1 MALRGSR
8 DLTGFPTPQS
18 PTTHARRL
26 ISQHMGF
33 VCVCVFI
40 FEEPQKT
47 SQYTCVCKYWESALV
62 TEEELIPANL
72 RHRLT
77 FLPLQVRVQQ
87 TTTAGGNDAQVD

>member
-8 DLTGFPTPQS
+8 DLTGFPAPQS
-18 PTTHARRL
+18 PTKPARRL

-33 VCVCVFI
+33 VCVFI

-47 SQYTCVCKYWESALV
+47 SQYTCVCRHWESALV
-62 TEEELIPANL
+62 TEEELISANL

-77 FLPLQVRVQQ
+77 LLPLQVRVQQ
-87 TTTAGGNDAQVD
+87 TTTAGGNDAHVD